1 MISDSS
7 TPEQSKTNF
16 PCQSLKTCWMSSM
29 VPSISQNWTSG
40 LGFHQIRMATPDI
53 PKTAFRTHLGHYEYI
68 VMPFGLTNA
77 PATFQ
82 NLMNLVFFDDVL
94 VFSETLEE
102 HVQQLKI
109 ALDLLKEHCLSVKQ
123 SKCEFAVQKVGYLG
137 HIISAEDVATDPSKV
152 QDILNWPS
160 PDNVTNLRGF
170 LRLTGYYRRLS
181 RIMALSADHY
191 MML

>member
-1 MISDSS
+1 
-7 TPEQSKTNF
+7 
-16 PCQSLKTCWMSSM
+16 
-29 VPSISQNWTSG
+29 
-40 LGFHQIRMATPDI
+40 MATPDI

-82 NLMNLVFFDDVL
+82 NLMNLIFGPHRRFILVFFDDVL

-102 HVQQLKI
+102 HVQHLKI

-123 SKCEFAVQKVGYLG
+123 SKCEFAVQKVCYLG
-137 HIISAEDVATDPSKV
+137 HIISAESVATDPSKV